1 VVASILDSLDETSIL
16 NRIKRELG
24 SKLAGGGLFSDQ

>member
-24 SKLAGGGLFSDQ
+24 SKLGVGG